1 MPGQTYVC
9 TSDAI
14 GYEKG
19 PVSQSSS
26 PLVLRLTMS
35 PSGDIIRVAA
45 VTVVKVEAVKEPVP
59 SQRSTRHESRIGHR
73 NTSLVGHT
81 DFSSVEK
88 LVRRA
93 RRLAMERS
101 G

>member
-1 MPGQTYVC
+1 M
-9 TSDAI
+9 SDAI

-59 SQRSTRHESRIGHR
+59 SQRHSCTAATRMIAPDGDIVSRST
-73 NTSLVGHT
+73 
-81 DFSSVEK
+81 
-88 LVRRA
+88 
-93 RRLAMERS
+93 S
-101 G
+101 GDEDWETGLFLFVFAYVTKTEV

>member
-1 MPGQTYVC
+1 M
-9 TSDAI
+9 SDAI

-59 SQRSTRHESRIGHR
+59 SQRLSCLVLRCDGTGSFTASTLTTVTAATRMTSRME
-73 NTSLVGHT
+73 TS
-81 DFSSVEK
+81 
-88 LVRRA
+88 
-93 RRLAMERS
+93 
-101 G
+101 